1 MTKRI
6 FVQIWKPSSR
16 VVALKNPLNA
26 WLRGSVFLIMA
37 TKIRRILG
45 YRILSLK
52 NMEVCLKTGYPKT
65 IGSSAFVLLECLFVG
80 TRWYPPSYKLGY
92 NPHENFRYS
101 LQVHPSL
108 IGLICTN
115 WTLTNWGTT
124 LYHLFSDNPLLASG
138 QCFKVTPSKSSR
150 ELTFTGRF
158 ITSERA

>member
-1 MTKRI
+1 MTKQI

-16 VVALKNPLNA
+16 VVALKNPLNV

-37 TKIRRILG
+37 KKYGEFLDTVYCPWRIWRSVWKLD
-45 YRILSLK
+45 
-52 NMEVCLKTGYPKT
+52 TPKT
-65 IGSSAFVLLECLFVG
+65 IGSSAFVPLECLFVG

-108 IGLICTN
+108 IGLISTN